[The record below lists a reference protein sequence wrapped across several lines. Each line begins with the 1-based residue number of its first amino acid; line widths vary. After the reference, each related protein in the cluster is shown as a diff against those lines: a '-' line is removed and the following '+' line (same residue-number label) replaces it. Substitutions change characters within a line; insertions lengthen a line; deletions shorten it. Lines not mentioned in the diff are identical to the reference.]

1 MLARDGMERI
11 LPEDAHIRCSGRLH
25 ISLTRY
31 DDGKNVTI
39 SDFSSKEDLIEVL
52 LFY

>member
-1 MLARDGMERI
+1 MERI

-25 ISLTRY
+25 LSLTRY

-39 SDFSSKEDLIEVL
+39 SNFSSKEDLIQVF
-52 LFY
+52 FYF